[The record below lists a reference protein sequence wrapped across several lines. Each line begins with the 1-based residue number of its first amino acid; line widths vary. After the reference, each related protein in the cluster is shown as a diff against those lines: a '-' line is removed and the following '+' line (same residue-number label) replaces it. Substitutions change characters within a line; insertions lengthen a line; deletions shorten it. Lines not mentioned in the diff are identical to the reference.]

1 MAAVR
6 RPGAAPV
13 LLTLACALPGCRKA
27 SDEASLRKREVLEFS
42 AQLDGTRVTLY
53 RVAKT
58 AVRSLPPRDELQRLV
73 AGRSELTREQWAEL
87 LAQGPLAVH
96 KNRVGLFVVGAQLR
110 EAAYAGALVGAAVLA
125 AKGGGRLAGDPFD
138 VPAFALPR
146 TGSPFA
152 SPVAFYS
159 ECRDMLA
166 DDEDRYPTLCV
177 SMLPGPLHRAARER
191 REIFAKAPF
200 ERLAS
205 PAFEHLAL
213 GCAWVSFQP
222 ALALYELQRARGEE
236 LQPLEAGVLRAART
250 ALFVQNGWSYRALD
264 ELQAL
269 EQELPRIAQGA
280 AELDRTVNAAEA
292 QALLLGFVHLTRY
305 QIYLRLERKADA
317 ERELAL
323 AGEQLKGQERLK
335 AGGLLIAAKVL
346 LDQGKYK
353 QAAEQVRQAADALP
367 GDARAQAE
375 LRELAARIERE
386 LPDSDAPADLI
397 AFAARLLFRQVYE
410 LVVSADVRSW
420 SEGFRDKSKEQ
431 LESWERSFPTTGE
444 LKEKGREL
452 WRRLGGG

>member
-1 MAAVR
+1 M
-6 RPGAAPV
+6 
-13 LLTLACALPGCRKA
+13 LLALACAPPACRKA
-27 SDEASLRKREVLEFS
+27 DDEASLRKREAAELD
-42 AQLDGTRVTLY
+42 AQLDGAKVTLY

-58 AVRSLPPRDELQRLV
+58 AVRSLPPRDELRRLL
-73 AGRSELTREQWAEL
+73 AGKDELTREQWAEL
-87 LAQGPLAVH
+87 LAQDAALAAH

-125 AKGGGRLAGDPFD
+125 ARGGGRLAGDPFD

-152 SPVAFYS
+152 SPVSFYR

-200 ERLAS
+200 DRLAS

-213 GCAWVSFQP
+213 GGAWMSLQP
-222 ALALYELQRARGEE
+222 ALALYELRRARSEE
-236 LQPLEAGVLRAART
+236 LQPLEGGVLRAART
-250 ALFVQNGWSYRALD
+250 ALFIQNGWSYTALD

-269 EQELPRIAQGA
+269 EQELPRVAQGA
-280 AELDRTVNAAEA
+280 AALDGSVTAPEA
-292 QALLLGFVHLTRY
+292 QALLAGFVHLTRY
-305 QIYLRLERKADA
+305 QIYLKLERQADA

-323 AGEQLKGQERLK
+323 AGEELKDQQRLK

-353 QAAEQVRQAADALP
+353 QAAEQVRQAAEALP

-386 LPDSDAPADLI
+386 LPDSNAPADLV
-397 AFAARLLFRQVYE
+397 AFAARLLFRQLYE
-410 LVVSADVRSW
+410 LAVGPDVRSFT
-420 SEGFRDKSKEQ
+420 EGFRDRSREQ
-431 LESWERSFPTTGE
+431 LESWERAFPTRGE